1 MPSHSHKSPAHL
13 SRASCYTAAVNL
25 QPWRAVPCQPIPQ
38 KVVLRH
44 DDGHTMK
51 RAMIRAVLIAGV
63 WVMTAPLTYSCLYQC
78 GKRIPSS
85 HAAFHRLRH
94 ISSYLS
100 GERAHFLSLSCQHV
114 ALFAPI
120 VRLQF
125 HGLSQVLRTG
135 ETLREIEAGID
146 VALGDVDDLPVEG
159 YRSLISRIEG
169 SLPALHYV
177 FQRILGALIG
187 FSHLSDVPFG
197 EIAHCL
203 RYLSVSC

>member
-1 MPSHSHKSPAHL
+1 MLQLKS
-13 SRASCYTAAVNL
+13 N
-25 QPWRAVPCQPIPQ
+25 
-38 KVVLRH
+38 
-44 DDGHTMK
+44 
-51 RAMIRAVLIAGV
+51 
-63 WVMTAPLTYSCLYQC
+63 TAPPAYRGRCPSLQEMRPHPTCFDTATHYSPTQC
-78 GKRIPSS
+78 VAGLSIRRSILLSLIKLI
-85 HAAFHRLRH
+85 HAAFHRLGR

-100 GERAHFLSLSCQHV
+100 GECAHFLSLSCHRV
-114 ALFAPI
+114 ELFAPI

-125 HGLSQVLRTG
+125 HGLSQVLGTG
-135 ETLREIEAGID
+135 ETLREIKAGID